1 MARKGV
7 SAQKGP
13 QIIVMFSGDWG
24 SYKFLMKRS
33 QIIGV
38 KDIGITVSVETETKN
53 AGNENYVA
61 LKNLNTA
68 EITITGIFS
77 AALGVKDV
85 RKEVF
90 KLMNICR
97 QGRKGHLYCGTDK
110 LYAPMMMATN
120 AKTVNLTIGANGKW
134 DYCEVMVTFAQCEKY
149 GGGTDGEKKSGSGG
163 GKKRGGGG
171 SRYPADDERRKQMQ
185 EAKRRAQ
192 EEAKRRT
199 QEERKAGQE
208 PPPVQR
214 YGGPQQPTYA
224 QPPSK
229 LFKPRAT
236 PRLEK

>member
-1 MARKGV
+1 VAKKGESV
-7 SAQKGP
+7 HKGP
-13 QIIVMFSGDWG
+13 QIFVEFSGEWG
-24 SYKFLMKRS
+24 KYQFYMKRS

-61 LKNLNTA
+61 VKNLNTA
-68 EITITGIFS
+68 EITMTGIFS

-97 QGRKGHLYCGTDK
+97 QGRKGHLYCGTEK

-163 GKKRGGGG
+163 GKKRSGGGGG
-171 SRYPADDERRKQMQ
+171 SRYPADDERKKQMR
-185 EAKRRAQ
+185 EAKQRAQ
-192 EEAKRRT
+192 EEAEAR
-199 QEERKAGQE
+199 QQQ
-208 PPPVQR
+208 PPVER
-214 YGGPQQPTYA
+214 YGGKQQPTYGG
-224 QPPSK
+224 PPSK
-229 LFKPRAT
+229 LLQQPTRA
-236 PRLEK
+236 PQ